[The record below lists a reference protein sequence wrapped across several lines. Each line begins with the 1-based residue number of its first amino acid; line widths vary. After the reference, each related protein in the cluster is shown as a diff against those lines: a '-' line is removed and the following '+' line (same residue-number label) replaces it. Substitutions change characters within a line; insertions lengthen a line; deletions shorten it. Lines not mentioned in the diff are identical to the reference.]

1 MSYIKYSS
9 IAEEISKFFSTVEI
23 SESAAFRLLRGK
35 IGLGHADDLV
45 EAVACLVHAE
55 DHEQRNDHADK
66 DQEDIQMVQVDAP
79 ALFPVG

>member
-1 MSYIKYSS
+1 MDKGSALFCHIDGD
-9 IAEEISKFFSTVEI
+9 AVEH
-23 SESAAFRLLRGK
+23 ARGLLCGQV
-35 IGLGHADDLV
+35 GLGHADDLV

-79 ALFPVG
+79 ALFPGG